1 MARELSEIAPEVSE
15 LESLAKDAA
24 VDLTAAL
31 KRAKIA
37 DTTYWRWKYEGR
49 EPLAK
54 TVRKVRAAITEL
66 AAEAA

>member
-1 MARELSEIAPEVSE
+1 MDIAPEVNE
-15 LESLAKDAA
+15 LEALAQTAA
-24 VDLTAAL
+24 VPLNVAL
-31 KRAKIA
+31 KRAGISS
-37 DTTYWRWKYEGR
+37 TTYWRWRHEGR